1 MVGLRLP
8 VLAGVGVV
16 ALLSAGVP
24 AAAQEDAF
32 EYVAMG
38 DSAAAGPLVP
48 GPDPN
53 LLCFRSTSNYP
64 QVAAARLGAQL
75 KDVTCSGAE
84 TEDFSGRQHHVLP
97 PQYDAL
103 SETTDLVTVT
113 IGGND
118 ISLVQAAVSCLN
130 AFPEPVGSSCAD
142 DFTANGDE
150 LAERIDEFTPDFD
163 EALEEITDRAPNA
176 RVVVVGY
183 GTYLPPGGCYPKQP
197 MWARDADYIQS
208 TVDRLSA
215 RLDERARAHGAMF
228 VDLGPVSEGHDVC
241 QASQDK
247 YFEGVVPTSWAAPL
261 HPNANGMTAFG
272 NAVAD
277 AVSEASPNR
286 VRAAQVN

>member
-1 MVGLRLP
+1 MLGLRLP
-8 VLAGVGVV
+8 VIAGVGVM
-16 ALLSAGVP
+16 ALLTTGFP
-24 AAAQEDAF
+24 ASAQEDVF

-53 LLCFRSTSNYP
+53 LLCFRSTMNYP

-75 KDVTCSGAE
+75 KDVTCSGAD
-84 TEDFSGRQHHVLP
+84 TEDFSGRQHFVLP

-103 SETTDLVTVT
+103 SPSTDLVTVT

-118 ISLVQAAVSCLN
+118 VSLVQAAVSCLN
-130 AFPEPVGSSCAD
+130 ALPEPVGSSCAD
-142 DFTANGDE
+142 RFTADGGDE
-150 LAERIDEFTPDFD
+150 LAERIDEFTPDLDAALD
-163 EALEEITDRAPNA
+163 EIADRAPNA
-176 RVVVVGY
+176 EIVVVGY
-183 GTYLPPGGCYPKQP
+183 GTYLPPGGCYPKEP

-208 TVDRLSA
+208 SVDRLSA
-215 RLDERARAHGAMF
+215 RLGERARAHGAKF

-241 QASQDK
+241 QAPDQK

-261 HPNANGMTAFG
+261 HPNGRGMTAFG

-277 AVSEASPNR
+277 AVSGPQQRVEAG
-286 VRAAQVN
+286 